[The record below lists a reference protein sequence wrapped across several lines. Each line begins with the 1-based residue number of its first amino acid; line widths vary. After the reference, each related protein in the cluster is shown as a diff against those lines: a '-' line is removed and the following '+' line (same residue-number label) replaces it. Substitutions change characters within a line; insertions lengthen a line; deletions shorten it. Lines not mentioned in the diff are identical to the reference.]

1 MNEDLHDP
9 IRNNFELK
17 DTYELLM
24 IWKANNRIVWSDMA
38 FEILENILKE
48 RLRTIPPQNE
58 PILELEEVDRDND
71 GLEVWEANLLHIED
85 QPGLYEVEKVLRL
98 KNNINR
104 IAIWVI
110 IVNIFIGLL
119 DFQFVKAMIQGIPL
133 SFIETIQ
140 SMPKDLGTILSVGL
154 KIAIT
159 YFPLKALVYILR
171 ILMQMEFNSR
181 KTTY

>member
-1 MNEDLHDP
+1 MSEDLRDQ
-9 IRNNFELK
+9 IRNNFEQK
-17 DTYELLM
+17 DIYELLM
-24 IWKANNRIVWSDMA
+24 IWKANNRIVWSDTA
-38 FEILENILKE
+38 FGILENILKE
-48 RLRTIPPQNE
+48 RLRTLPPQNE
-58 PILELEEVDRDND
+58 PIIELEEVDRSNIV
-71 GLEVWEANLLHIED
+71 LEVWEANLLDDED

-104 IAIWVI
+104 IAVWVI

-140 SMPKDLGTILSVGL
+140 LIPKELGTILSVGL

-181 KTTY
+181 KAN